1 MKHVFSTSLIVSL
14 FVIFTDAQTFQYSR
28 GWTNGKRSS
37 PEQTAP
43 SRTLLPHIPLGIDKP
58 DEECRLLI
66 QRFLKSPCDVRL
78 ANAIVSRNKDLLRD
92 MADDVNDGTALL
104 YDPVPMVDTTAGED
118 VRFKRGTI
126 DRHLLGD
133 DMRRF

>member
-1 MKHVFSTSLIVSL
+1 
-14 FVIFTDAQTFQYSR
+14 
-28 GWTNGKRSS
+28 
-37 PEQTAP
+37 
-43 SRTLLPHIPLGIDKP
+43 
-58 DEECRLLI
+58 
-66 QRFLKSPCDVRL
+66 
-78 ANAIVSRNKDLLRD
+78 